1 MEDNP
6 NNQLLDQL
14 PTQDEIIQINNNN
27 DQTPSNYIPPPIYEN
42 AIFNEIRLETKLKK
56 SKKSIGCSFYFIIII
71 KNIKIIVV
79 KIVANVIIVV
89 IAKVNVALN
98 SINVWKQ
105 LGLV

>member
-71 KNIKIIVV
+71 NNIKIIYIY
-79 KIVANVIIVV
+79 KFNLTFIFYIKLNIYIIV
-89 IAKVNVALN
+89 I
-98 SINVWKQ
+98 
-105 LGLV
+105 

>member
-71 KNIKIIVV
+71 NNIKIIY
-79 KIVANVIIVV
+79 I
-89 IAKVNVALN
+89 
-98 SINVWKQ
+98 
-105 LGLV
+105 